1 MRAGDTSETRAVEL
15 EDGRLPVWPQG
26 GCCYM
31 LLIPA
36 VDEERNGRMRTLAWR
51 GVGWGGRVW
60 RWLPRAILG
69 VEINIA

>member
-1 MRAGDTSETRAVEL
+1 MRAGNTSETRAVEL

-36 VDEERNGRMRTLAWR
+36 VDEERNGRMRTLA
-51 GVGWGGRVW
+51 
-60 RWLPRAILG
+60 
-69 VEINIA
+69 